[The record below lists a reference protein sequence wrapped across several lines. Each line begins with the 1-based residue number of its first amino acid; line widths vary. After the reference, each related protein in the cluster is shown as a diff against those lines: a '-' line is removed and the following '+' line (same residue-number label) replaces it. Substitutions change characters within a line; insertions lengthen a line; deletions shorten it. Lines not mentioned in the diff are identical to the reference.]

1 MKIFVTGATGFVGKE
16 VLLLLSER
24 GHSIVTLT
32 RDAQKAS
39 ISLPVICEIVEG
51 NPQQP
56 GDWIQKLEGVDAVLH
71 LAGENVVGR
80 WTAYLKREIVRSR
93 IESTRNL
100 IQAFKKLGQKPSV
113 FVSASAIGYYGDR
126 GNDELNENSTLG
138 TGFLAEVCQ
147 SWEDEIFRAMDSG
160 IRTVAMRIGVVL
172 GHDGGALKMMLPPFR
187 LGLGGRLGSGHQWMS
202 WVHLRDLA
210 GMLVYAMEN
219 DSVTGPINA
228 VSPNPVTNRDFT
240 QKLADILSRP
250 AIFPLPLAVLRIV
263 FGEMSQIL
271 IASQKTSA
279 EKIRKAGY
287 KFTYP
292 NLSNALKVICDRIGH
307 EFLMEQWVP
316 APINRVFDF
325 FSDAKNLKTITPPLF
340 HFKILDQ
347 SDKRLRDGTITTYS
361 LKFHGIRFRWKSR
374 IMDFQHGVRFSD
386 EQIRGPYSMWHHTHQ
401 FFEKDGGT
409 VIHDRIIYKL
419 PGWLPGDV
427 MAHQFVRKD
436 LESIFIYR
444 RKKIEDIFGS

>member
-39 ISLPVICEIVEG
+39 ISLPVVCKIVEG

-80 WTAYLKREIVRSR
+80 WTVCLKREIVRSR

-202 WVHLRDLA
+202 WIHLRDLA
-210 GMLVYAMEN
+210 GMLVYALEN
-219 DSVTGPINA
+219 DSVIGPINA

-240 QKLADILSRP
+240 QKLAGYGDLPRWNRP
-250 AIFPLPLAVLRIV
+250 HRRS
-263 FGEMSQIL
+263 G
-271 IASQKTSA
+271 
-279 EKIRKAGY
+279 RKCLY
-287 KFTYP
+287 E
-292 NLSNALKVICDRIGH
+292 S
-307 EFLMEQWVP
+307 
-316 APINRVFDF
+316 
-325 FSDAKNLKTITPPLF
+325 
-340 HFKILDQ
+340 
-347 SDKRLRDGTITTYS
+347 
-361 LKFHGIRFRWKSR
+361 
-374 IMDFQHGVRFSD
+374 
-386 EQIRGPYSMWHHTHQ
+386 GPGARH
-401 FFEKDGGT
+401 
-409 VIHDRIIYKL
+409 
-419 PGWLPGDV
+419 
-427 MAHQFVRKD
+427 
-436 LESIFIYR
+436 
-444 RKKIEDIFGS
+444 